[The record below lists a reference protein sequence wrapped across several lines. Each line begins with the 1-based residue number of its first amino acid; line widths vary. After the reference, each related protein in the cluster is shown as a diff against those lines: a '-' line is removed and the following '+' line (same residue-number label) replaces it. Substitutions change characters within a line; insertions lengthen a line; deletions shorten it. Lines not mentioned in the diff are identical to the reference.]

1 MEREASNG
9 RASTSRAAGRSGGT
23 PRAEETR
30 RDRGQGTGPGRR
42 VGAGQPD
49 VDPRRVVLAPGRP
62 PVPPRCRRADPGPA
76 LRRGAPPGR
85 GGPLEDEQGPA
96 RGGGRRVMRRQRRAT
111 ALDTLEREDRAL
123 LELFGAIDAP
133 GEGRPANGGPTRR
146 RSGSSRHLAVREAA
160 LVEVAGP
167 ADDVPG
173 VGLAEQFAAGAAVR
187 RALAVGDRPSPSRP
201 TPMFG
206 VGQEFDGP
214 LSAVMALVRDQ
225 VTWER
230 DVAIPVIERALGGR
244 AAGPVRRRGV
254 HRPRTAAAAPGD
266 PRWFERA
273 PVVSPAPH
281 LVRPPARRPGLG
293 TPRRRRAR
301 RLSRRSL
308 KRRGGGCP
316 R

>member
-1 MEREASNG
+1 
-9 RASTSRAAGRSGGT
+9 
-23 PRAEETR
+23 
-30 RDRGQGTGPGRR
+30 
-42 VGAGQPD
+42 
-49 VDPRRVVLAPGRP
+49 
-62 PVPPRCRRADPGPA
+62 
-76 LRRGAPPGR
+76 
-85 GGPLEDEQGPA
+85 
-96 RGGGRRVMRRQRRAT
+96 MRRQRRAT
-111 ALDTLEREDRAL
+111 VLDTLEREDRAL

-133 GEGRPANGGPTRR
+133 GGGSSGER
-146 RSGSSRHLAVREAA
+146 RSHETAERIVAHLAVREAA

-230 DVAIPVIERALGGR
+230 DVAIPMIERALEDGR
-244 AAGPVRRRGV
+244 LERFADDGATV
-254 HRPRTAAAAPGD
+254 HAPMQLHPDD

-273 PVVSPAPH
+273 PVVSRLLTWYTHRHAD
-281 LVRPPARRPGLG
+281 RGWARHADVE
-293 TPRRRRAR
+293 RAA
-301 RLSRRSL
+301 
-308 KRRGGGCP
+308 
-316 R
+316 